1 MYVKEGKS
9 MGGMGYNQR
18 ITNWLNEV
26 QKSRGVDPDTTLISC
41 KKIEE
46 YARGQKDEWLLGYA
60 FYHSGE
66 VYYLRN
72 DFEQM
77 FHSMFRALSYLEHTG
92 QHGLLVRGYNILAIT
107 AMNQGNAPFA
117 LDYYLKGLSYCEKY
131 RLFDVGIMIRINIGT
146 LYNNCGEYN
155 QASRYLEEGYGLL
168 RQHREIP
175 EYYNALM
182 SIYIGM
188 VNSCIHRQQLDRAME
203 YISRIHSECKEFMQE
218 EDRLVYACSQARVF
232 HLQGK
237 TRQRDEAIAKVHTL
251 VNQQMPVL
259 DIFDDLYEYCR
270 MLLEL
275 EQYEELRYLLEQM
288 EAMAQK
294 ADAGNMR
301 KRILTLKAR
310 VCLREGDQEGYRQ
323 ITVQLFELEEAL
335 EKESR
340 RMVLHMLS
348 VRNELEES
356 QRHRRRMEQENRRL
370 LKRPQT
376 DPLTGLA
383 NRFHLN
389 SYVAESFA
397 RAKEQGEALGIEI
410 LDIDY
415 FKQYNDNY
423 GHQAGDGC
431 IQAIAR
437 ILQKMEDKGDI
448 FCARYGGDEFI
459 VIYESCSREDVEQWT
474 VELKQE
480 IKTLGLRHEYSQAGS
495 LVTISQGICF
505 DVPTPED
512 TAEDFLLSADRMLY
526 QVKEQG
532 RNNISI
538 GDCGRS
544 RDEKEPLKETG
555 IQ

>member
-1 MYVKEGKS
+1 
-9 MGGMGYNQR
+9 MGGMGYDQQVSD
-18 ITNWLNEV
+18 WLNEV
-26 QKSRGVDPDTTLISC
+26 QKSRGADPDTTLVYC

-46 YARGQKDEWLLGYA
+46 YAREQKDEWLLGYA

-66 VYYLRN
+66 VYYLHN

-77 FHSMFRALSYLEHTG
+77 FHSMFRSLSYLEHTG
-92 QHGLLVRGYNILAIT
+92 QYGLLVRGYNILAIT

-131 RLFDVGIMIRINIGT
+131 CLFDVGIMIRINIGT

-155 QASRYLEEGYGLL
+155 QASRYLEEGYVLL
-168 RQHREIP
+168 QQHREIP

-203 YISRIHSECKEFMQE
+203 YIRRFHSECEEFMQE
-218 EDRLVYACSQARVF
+218 EDRLVFACSQARVF

-237 TRQRDEAIAKVHTL
+237 VRQRDDAIAMVHTL

-259 DIFDDLYEYCR
+259 DIFDDLYEYCL

-275 EQYEELRYLLEQM
+275 ERYEELRYLLEQL

-294 ADAGNMR
+294 AEAGNMR

-310 VCLREGDQEGYRQ
+310 VCLREGDEVCYRK
-323 ITVQLFELEEAL
+323 ITVQLFELEEVL
-335 EKESR
+335 EKDR
-340 RMVLHMLS
+340 QRMVLHMLS

-356 QRHRRRMEQENRRL
+356 QRHRRRIEQENRRL
-370 LKRPQT
+370 FKRSQT
-376 DPLTGLA
+376 DSLTGLA

-397 RAKEQGEALGIEI
+397 RAQERGEALGIEI

-423 GHQAGDGC
+423 GHQAGDIC
-431 IQAIAR
+431 IRQIAR

-474 VELKQE
+474 KELRQE
-480 IKTLGLRHEYSQAGS
+480 IEELGLRHEFSQAGS

-505 DVPTPED
+505 DTPATED
-512 TAEDFLLSADRMLY
+512 TVEDFLLAADRLLY

-532 RNNISI
+532 RNNIRI

-544 RDEKEPLKETG
+544 GDEKEPLKETG